1 MRNSV
6 QLALLNRGRQTRKL
20 KPLLRDLAYLVEEV
34 ALLPRTTHPSLHDTH
49 LRALP
54 PCTMTRLC

>member
-6 QLALLNRGRQTRKL
+6 QLALLNRGRQTRRL

-34 ALLPRTTHPSLHDTH
+34 ALLPRTLPYTTLTYV
-49 LRALP
+49 LRLLVP
-54 PCTMTRLC
+54 